1 MMKNAFQKLF
11 PAILAILFY
20 SVSSAQNYSGERR
33 FDGHHENE
41 VYGLLLGGYN
51 TVTGAFVGESA
62 TYVRH
67 LTDRWSIGCGEQVQC
82 MKWLY
87 SAEVM
92 GTYRLPLG
100 KKSNLY
106 IDGLFIYNRY
116 QRWKMNE
123 TIANLSFLLEWNY
136 VDLRLGGSYIRYVM
150 SGVKERFGYFTDAAY
165 SEPVAM
171 TFGLGVNLLERASK
185 WNLGIYLRNYDQFYY
200 ENWNIN
206 WGVRFLATLTPE
218 MKLLG
223 EFNVRPAGNLS
234 QVATRYETSMKI
246 GVRYVW

>member
-1 MMKNAFQKLF
+1 
-11 PAILAILFY
+11 
-20 SVSSAQNYSGERR
+20 
-33 FDGHHENE
+33 
-41 VYGLLLGGYN
+41 
-51 TVTGAFVGESA
+51 
-62 TYVRH
+62 
-67 LTDRWSIGCGEQVQC
+67 

-92 GTYRLPLG
+92 GTYRLPMG

-106 IDGLFIYNRY
+106 IDGRFIYNRY